1 MVAEKPADPLGLV
14 STHTTDRSAV
24 TAADPRALVTTI
36 GEPAVKKL
44 ELTIRAKRL

>member
-1 MVAEKPADPLGLV
+1 LGVSLDST
-14 STHTTDRSAV
+14 STHIADRSAV